1 MEKKRPKVIKED
13 INTKIKFFN
22 KNKGKILAV
31 NNYF

>member
-22 KNKGKILAV
+22 KNKGINFSRK
-31 NNYF
+31 